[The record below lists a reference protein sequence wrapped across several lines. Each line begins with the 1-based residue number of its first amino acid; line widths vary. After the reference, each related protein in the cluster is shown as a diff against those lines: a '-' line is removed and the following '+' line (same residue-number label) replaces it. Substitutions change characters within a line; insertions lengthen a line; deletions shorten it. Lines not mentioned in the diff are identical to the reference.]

1 MHRLN
6 PYKSVETYSTVQQAG
21 KQENG
26 IPPKNSFI
34 KRLFEYLVVLLLIAV
49 MMGLLLI
56 LPSK

>member
-1 MHRLN
+1 LRLIQLC
-6 PYKSVETYSTVQQAG
+6 S
-21 KQENG
+21 KQVNG
-26 IPPKNSFI
+26 IPPTNSFI